1 DENEPVEIEAEVY
14 NSSYELIND
23 PEVSITIT
31 DTDNKKYPFVF
42 SRTNRAYFLNIGLL
56 PVGNYT
62 YTASVRVGNNLY
74 QKTGKFFIEQ
84 ISNEHFNLVA
94 DHQLL
99 YRISKS
105 HDGEVVYPRSMD
117 DLAEKIVKRDDFRT
131 VSLNE
136 KRFSD
141 LIGNPWLFM
150 AIITLLTVEW
160 IIRTRHGM

>member
-1 DENEPVEIEAEVY
+1 
-14 NSSYELIND
+14 
-23 PEVSITIT
+23 
-31 DTDNKKYPFVF
+31 
-42 SRTNRAYFLNIGLL
+42 
-56 PVGNYT
+56 VGNYT

-160 IIRTRHGM
+160 IIRKRHGM